1 MNGDSVSGAIF
12 QAIKGG
18 NFEFIDEILKVDDT
32 LVSVTDEMGR
42 GILFNAVLHRQAKA
56 FRLIYE
62 IVKNNWYANVR
73 LFDQSGNTLLHM
85 AAMLEPC
92 TTRDRIAS
100 EALKMQNELQWF
112 KAVERICPLRIKD
125 IRNDTNMTAR
135 ELFTHNHKNMMK
147 EGEKW
152 AKEVASACTVI
163 GALIITIMFTAAF
176 TVPGGYYQDRGFPI
190 FLHKRLFRIFI
201 ISDALSFIFSSTSV
215 LVFLGI
221 VTSRYAEEDY
231 YQSLPLKMMIGH
243 CTLMFSIAT
252 MMIAFCVGL
261 LIILPEMSWMVISAG
276 CLASYSVILLFPLLL
291 MISKQI
297 LISVLDMRYL

>member
-1 MNGDSVSGAIF
+1 
-12 QAIKGG
+12 
-18 NFEFIDEILKVDDT
+18 
-32 LVSVTDEMGR
+32 
-42 GILFNAVLHRQAKA
+42 
-56 FRLIYE
+56 
-62 IVKNNWYANVR
+62 
-73 LFDQSGNTLLHM
+73 
-85 AAMLEPC
+85 
-92 TTRDRIAS
+92 
-100 EALKMQNELQWF
+100 
-112 KAVERICPLRIKD
+112 
-125 IRNDTNMTAR
+125 MTAR

-176 TVPGGYYQDRGFPI
+176 TVPGGYQDQDRGFPI
-190 FLHKRLFRIFI
+190 FSHKRLFRIFI
-201 ISDALSFIFSSTSV
+201 ISDTLSFIFSSTSV

-221 VTSRYAEEDY
+221 VTSRYAEEDF

-276 CLASYSVILLFPLLL
+276 CLASYSVIQFAYMLFPLLVNML
-291 MISKQI
+291 KQI
-297 LISVLDMRYL
+297 LKSVLDMRYL